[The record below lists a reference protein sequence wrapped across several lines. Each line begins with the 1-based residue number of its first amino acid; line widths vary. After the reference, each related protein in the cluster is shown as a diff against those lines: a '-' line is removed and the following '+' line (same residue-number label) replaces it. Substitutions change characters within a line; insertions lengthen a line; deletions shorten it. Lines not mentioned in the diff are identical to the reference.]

1 MKKVAI
7 FTGFFLWM
15 FFITVVHLGI
25 VRSGRAI
32 SRLQSDVE
40 IKEARNQ
47 YLQLE
52 IARLSGPETVINFA
66 QTELGLRQLKPHEII
81 LLENSK

>member
-15 FFITVVHLGI
+15 FFITVIHLGI
-25 VRSGRAI
+25 VRSGRTI
-32 SRLQSDVE
+32 SRLQNDVE

-52 IARLSGPETVINFA
+52 IARLSGPETVIRFA

-81 LLENSK
+81 ALENSK